1 MDLFPIL
8 GGLIQ
13 NLRKVYILCYYIDI
27 NIKIKYMSNKI
38 TIIGAGMVGSTIA
51 HSLVMKEI
59 AEEIAIIDINE
70 KLVESQV
77 MDLQHAVP
85 FVGNVDVHVGNYNDC
100 TDTDVA
106 VITCGVAQ
114 KEGET
119 RLELVEK
126 NAKIIRGIIPKIFEK
141 NPDIVLVM
149 VTNPVDILT
158 KLAIDMFPDKKD
170 QILGTGTLLDSARFR
185 HLIGQK
191 LDINPKSIHAYI
203 LGEHGDSEFPVWS
216 TAAIG
221 NMKLGTCTRL
231 TNSDKKTIFNEAK
244 NAAYTIIEG
253 KQSTYYAIGAGTSY
267 LLHAILHNKKT
278 VIPVSHL
285 IEGVYGVS
293 DVCLSMPAIV
303 GNQGIMGRIC
313 IELSEK
319 EQDGLQKSAEVLKKT
334 YSDIS

>member
-1 MDLFPIL
+1 MK
-8 GGLIQ
+8 
-13 NLRKVYILCYYIDI
+13 NKV
-27 NIKIKYMSNKI
+27 

-51 HSLVMKEI
+51 HSLIMKEI
-59 AEEIAIIDINE
+59 AQEIAIIDINE

-85 FVGNVDVHVGNYNDC
+85 FVGNVDVHVGNYD
-100 TDTDVA
+100 DYVDSAVV

-114 KEGET
+114 KKGET

-126 NAKIIRGIIPKIFEK
+126 NAKIMKGIVPQIFEK

-170 QILGTGTLLDSARFR
+170 QIMGTGTLLDSARFR
-185 HLIGQK
+185 HLIGRRM
-191 LDINPKSIHAYI
+191 DINPRSIHAYI

-221 NMKLGTCTRL
+221 NMKLGTCNRL
-231 TNSDKKTIFNEAK
+231 EDSDKNKVFEEAK

-253 KQSTYYAIGAGTSY
+253 KQSTYYAIGAGTAY
-267 LLHAILHNKKT
+267 LLHAILYDKKT
-278 VIPVSHL
+278 VLPVSHL
-285 IEGVYGVS
+285 IEGIYQVS
-293 DVCLSMPAIV
+293 DICLSMPAVV
-303 GNQGIMGRIC
+303 GKGGILGKIC
-313 IELSEK
+313 IQLSEE
-319 EQDGLQKSAEVLKKT
+319 EQESLQKSAKILKET
-334 YSDIS
+334 YFQIQ

>member
-1 MDLFPIL
+1 
-8 GGLIQ
+8 
-13 NLRKVYILCYYIDI
+13 
-27 NIKIKYMSNKI
+27 MSNKV

-59 AEEIAIIDINE
+59 AQEIALIDINE
-70 KLVESQV
+70 KLVKSQV

-85 FVGNVDVHVGNYNDC
+85 FVGNVDVHVGSYDDC
-100 TDTDVA
+100 VDSAVV

-119 RLELVEK
+119 RLQLVEK
-126 NAKIIRGIIPKIFEK
+126 NAKIMKEIIPQIFAK
-141 NPDIVLVM
+141 NPNIVLVM
-149 VTNPVDILT
+149 VTNPVDVLT

-216 TAAIG
+216 TAQMG
-221 NMKLGTCTRL
+221 NMKLGTCNKL
-231 TNSDKKTIFNEAK
+231 SESDKENIFVQAK

-253 KQSTYYAIGAGTSY
+253 KQSTYYAIGAGTAY

-278 VIPVSHL
+278 ILPVSHL
-285 IEGVYGVS
+285 IEGIYDIS
-293 DVCLSMPAIV
+293 DVCLSMPAII
-303 GNQGIMGRIC
+303 GKTGITGKVC
-313 IELSEK
+313 IELSQK
-319 EQDGLQKSAEVLKKT
+319 EQKDLQKSAKILKE
-334 YSDIS
+334 IMN

>member
-1 MDLFPIL
+1 MKVCGTQIMKNEVNFEKREYPL
-8 GGLIQ
+8 GD
-13 NLRKVYILCYYIDI
+13 KV
-27 NIKIKYMSNKI
+27 

-59 AEEIAIIDINE
+59 AQEIAIIDINE

-85 FVGNVDVHVGNYNDC
+85 FVGQTDVHIGSYDDC
-100 TDTDVA
+100 VDSAVV

-119 RLELVEK
+119 RLQLVEK
-126 NAKIIRGIIPKIFEK
+126 NAKIIRDIVPQIFEK
-141 NPDIVLVM
+141 NPDIVLIM

-170 QILGTGTLLDSARFR
+170 QIMGTGTLLDSARFR
-185 HLIGQK
+185 HLIGKK

-221 NMKLGTCTRL
+221 NMKLGTCNRL
-231 TNSDKKTIFNEAK
+231 EESDKDKIFQEAK

-253 KQSTYYAIGAGTSY
+253 KQSTYYAIGAGTAY

-278 VIPVSHL
+278 VLPVSHL
-285 IEGVYGVS
+285 IEGIYGVS
-293 DVCLSMPAIV
+293 DICLSMPAVVGKKGIV
-303 GNQGIMGRIC
+303 GKIC
-313 IELSEK
+313 IELSQE
-319 EQDGLQKSAEVLKKT
+319 EQNNLQKSAKILKK
-334 YSDIS
+334 ISTELS

>member
-1 MDLFPIL
+1 MK
-8 GGLIQ
+8 
-13 NLRKVYILCYYIDI
+13 NKV
-27 NIKIKYMSNKI
+27 

-51 HSLVMKEI
+51 HSLIMKEI

-70 KLVESQV
+70 KLVKSQV

-85 FVGNVDVHVGNYNDC
+85 FIGNTDVHVGTYDDC
-100 TDTDVA
+100 TNSDVV

-119 RLELVEK
+119 RLQLVEK
-126 NAKIIRGIIPKIFEK
+126 NASIMKQILPQIFEK
-141 NPDIVLVM
+141 NPNIVLVM
-149 VTNPVDILT
+149 VTNPVDVLT

-221 NMKLGTCTRL
+221 NMRLGTCTRL
-231 TNSDKKTIFNEAK
+231 NDIDKDSIFEEAK

-253 KQSTYYAIGAGTSY
+253 KQSTYYAIGAGASY
-267 LLHAILHNKKT
+267 LINAILHNKKT
-278 VIPVSHL
+278 VLPVSHL
-285 IEGVYGVS
+285 VEGVYGVEN
-293 DVCLSMPAIV
+293 VCLSMPAVI
-303 GNQGIMGRIC
+303 GSGGIIGRIC
-313 IELSEK
+313 VELSEA
-319 EQDGLQKSAEVLKKT
+319 EQENLKK
-334 YSDIS
+334 SVDILKEIYNSIS

>member
-1 MDLFPIL
+1 MK
-8 GGLIQ
+8 
-13 NLRKVYILCYYIDI
+13 NKV
-27 NIKIKYMSNKI
+27 

-85 FVGNVDVHVGNYNDC
+85 FVGQTYVHAGTYDDC
-100 TDTDVA
+100 TDSVA
-106 VITCGVAQ
+106 VVITCGVAQ

-119 RLELVEK
+119 RLDLVEK
-126 NAKIIRGIIPKIFEK
+126 NASIMKDIIPQIFEK

-149 VTNPVDILT
+149 VTNPVDVLT

-216 TAAIG
+216 TAAMG
-221 NMKLGTCTRL
+221 NTKLGTCNRL
-231 TNSDKKTIFNEAK
+231 EETDKLKIFEEAK

-253 KQSTYYAIGAGTSY
+253 KQSTYYAIGAGTAY
-267 LLHAILHNKKT
+267 LLHAVLHNKKT
-278 VIPVSHL
+278 ILPVSHL

-293 DVCLSMPAIV
+293 DVCLSMPAVV
-303 GNQGIMGRIC
+303 GKKGIMGRIC
-313 IELSEK
+313 IDLSQE
-319 EQDGLQKSAEVLKKT
+319 EQEGLKKSAEILRKT
-334 YSDIS
+334 YNNVS

>member
-1 MDLFPIL
+1 MK
-8 GGLIQ
+8 
-13 NLRKVYILCYYIDI
+13 NKV
-27 NIKIKYMSNKI
+27 

-85 FVGNVDVHVGNYNDC
+85 YVGQAHVHTGTYDDC
-100 TDTDVA
+100 TDSTAV

-114 KEGET
+114 KEGES
-119 RLELVEK
+119 RLDLVEK
-126 NAKIIRGIIPKIFEK
+126 NASIMKKIIPQIFEK
-141 NPDIVLVM
+141 NPDIVLIM

-191 LDINPKSIHAYI
+191 LDINPRSIHAYI

-221 NMKLGTCTRL
+221 NMKLGTCTKL
-231 TNSDKKTIFNEAK
+231 ENLDKEKIFEEAK

-253 KQSTYYAIGAGTSY
+253 KQSTYYAIGAGTTY

-278 VIPVSHL
+278 VLPISHL

-293 DVCLSMPAIV
+293 DVCLSMPAVV
-303 GNQGIMGRIC
+303 GKDGIMGRIC
-313 IELSEK
+313 IELSED
-319 EQDGLQKSAEVLKKT
+319 EQENLQKSAKVLKET
-334 YSDIS
+334 YNNIS

>member
-1 MDLFPIL
+1 ME
-8 GGLIQ
+8 
-13 NLRKVYILCYYIDI
+13 NKNKV
-27 NIKIKYMSNKI
+27 

-51 HSLVMKEI
+51 YSLVMKEI
-59 AEEIAIIDINE
+59 TQEIVLIDINE

-77 MDLQHAVP
+77 MDLQHTVP
-85 FVGNVDVHVGNYNDC
+85 FVGQTNVHIGNYDDC
-100 TDTDVA
+100 IDSTVV

-119 RLELVEK
+119 RLQLVEK
-126 NAKIIRGIIPKIFEK
+126 NAKIMQGLIPKIFEK

-170 QILGTGTLLDSARFR
+170 RIMGTGTLLDSARFR

-191 LDINPKSIHAYI
+191 MNINPKSIHAYI

-216 TAAIG
+216 TAQMG
-221 NMKLGTCTRL
+221 NMRLGTCNKL
-231 TNSDKKTIFNEAK
+231 NKSDKNEIFEKAK

-253 KQSTYYAIGAGTSY
+253 KQSTYYAIGAGTAY

-278 VIPVSHL
+278 ILPVSHL
-285 IEGVYGVS
+285 VEGIYDIN
-293 DVCLSMPAIV
+293 DVCLSMPSVI
-303 GNQGIMGRIC
+303 GSSGIIGKIC
-313 IELSEK
+313 MELSQEEK
-319 EQDGLQKSAEVLKKT
+319 QNLQKSANILKKV
-334 YSDIS
+334 YENINI

>member
-1 MDLFPIL
+1 MK
-8 GGLIQ
+8 
-13 NLRKVYILCYYIDI
+13 NKV
-27 NIKIKYMSNKI
+27 

-59 AEEIAIIDINE
+59 AQEIAIIDINE

-85 FVGNVDVHVGNYNDC
+85 FVGQTYVHTGTYDDC
-100 TDTDVA
+100 TDSVA
-106 VITCGVAQ
+106 VVITCGVAQ

-119 RLELVEK
+119 RLDLVEK
-126 NAKIIRGIIPKIFEK
+126 NASIMKSIIPQIFEK

-149 VTNPVDILT
+149 VTNPVDVLT

-216 TAAIG
+216 TAAMG
-221 NMKLGTCTRL
+221 NTKLGTCNRL
-231 TNSDKKTIFNEAK
+231 NESDELKIFEEAK

-253 KQSTYYAIGAGTSY
+253 KQSTYYAIGAGTAY
-267 LLHAILHNKKT
+267 LLHAVLHNKKT
-278 VIPVSHL
+278 VLPVSHL
-285 IEGVYGVS
+285 IEGVYDIS
-293 DVCLSMPAIV
+293 DVCLSMPAVV
-303 GNQGIMGRIC
+303 GKEGIIGRIC
-313 IELSEK
+313 IDLSQE
-319 EQDGLQKSAEVLKKT
+319 EQKGLKKSADILKEVYNQIDLGK
-334 YSDIS
+334 

>member
-1 MDLFPIL
+1 MK
-8 GGLIQ
+8 
-13 NLRKVYILCYYIDI
+13 NKV
-27 NIKIKYMSNKI
+27 

-51 HSLVMKEI
+51 HSLIMKEI
-59 AEEIAIIDINE
+59 AQEIAIIDINE

-85 FVGNVDVHVGNYNDC
+85 FVGQTYVHAGTYDDC
-100 TDTDVA
+100 TNSAAV

-114 KEGET
+114 KTGET
-119 RLELVEK
+119 RLGLVEK
-126 NAKIIRGIIPKIFEK
+126 NAKIMKDIIPQIFEK

-158 KLAIDMFPDKKD
+158 KLAISLFPDKKN

-231 TNSDKKTIFNEAK
+231 STEDKENIFAEAK

-278 VIPVSHL
+278 VMPISHL
-285 IEGVYGVS
+285 IEGVYGIS
-293 DVCLSMPAIV
+293 DICLSMPAVV
-303 GNQGIMGRIC
+303 GKNGIMGKIC
-313 IELSEK
+313 IELSK
-319 EQDGLQKSAEVLKKT
+319 TEQKNLTISANILQEIYK
-334 YSDIS
+334 DIS

>member
-1 MDLFPIL
+1 M
-8 GGLIQ
+8 
-13 NLRKVYILCYYIDI
+13 LRSMLRNTKNMKNKV
-27 NIKIKYMSNKI
+27 

-51 HSLVMKEI
+51 HSLIMKEI
-59 AEEIAIIDINE
+59 AQEIAIIDINE

-100 TDTDVA
+100 VDSAVV

-114 KEGET
+114 KKGET

-126 NAKIIRGIIPKIFEK
+126 NAKIMKGIIPQIFEK

-170 QILGTGTLLDSARFR
+170 QIMGTGTLLDSARFR

-191 LDINPKSIHAYI
+191 MDINPRSIHAYI

-221 NMKLGTCTRL
+221 NMKLGTCNRL
-231 TNSDKKTIFNEAK
+231 EDSDKNKVFKEAK

-253 KQSTYYAIGAGTSY
+253 KQSTYYAIGAGTAY
-267 LLHAILHNKKT
+267 LLHAILYDKKT
-278 VIPVSHL
+278 VLPVSHL
-285 IEGVYGVS
+285 IEGIYQIS
-293 DVCLSMPAIV
+293 DICLSMPAVV
-303 GNQGIMGRIC
+303 GRDGILGKIC
-313 IELSEK
+313 IQLSEE
-319 EQDGLQKSAEVLKKT
+319 EQESLQKSAKILKET
-334 YSDIS
+334 YSQIQ

>member
-1 MDLFPIL
+1 MK
-8 GGLIQ
+8 
-13 NLRKVYILCYYIDI
+13 NKV
-27 NIKIKYMSNKI
+27 

-51 HSLVMKEI
+51 HSLIMKEI
-59 AEEIAIIDINE
+59 AQEIAIIDINE

-100 TDTDVA
+100 VDSAVV

-114 KEGET
+114 KKGET

-126 NAKIIRGIIPKIFEK
+126 NAKIMKGIIPQIFEK

-170 QILGTGTLLDSARFR
+170 QIMGTGTLLDSARFR

-191 LDINPKSIHAYI
+191 MDINPRSIHAYI

-221 NMKLGTCTRL
+221 NMKLGTCNRL
-231 TNSDKKTIFNEAK
+231 EDSDKNKVFKEAK

-253 KQSTYYAIGAGTSY
+253 KQSTYYAISAGTAY
-267 LLHAILHNKKT
+267 LLHAILYDKKT
-278 VIPVSHL
+278 VLPVSHL
-285 IEGVYGVS
+285 IEGIYQIS
-293 DVCLSMPAIV
+293 DICLSMPAVV
-303 GNQGIMGRIC
+303 GRDGILGKIC
-313 IELSEK
+313 IQLSEE
-319 EQDGLQKSAEVLKKT
+319 EQESLQKSAKILKET
-334 YSDIS
+334 YSQIQ